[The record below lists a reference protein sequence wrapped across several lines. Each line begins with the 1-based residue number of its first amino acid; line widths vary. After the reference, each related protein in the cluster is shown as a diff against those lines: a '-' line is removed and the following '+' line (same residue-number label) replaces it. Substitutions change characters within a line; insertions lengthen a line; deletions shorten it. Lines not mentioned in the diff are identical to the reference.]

1 METLVEGATQH
12 LYRHFDE
19 WDNLLYV
26 GVSLSTIQRLSQ
38 HKSHSHWFNNIKKIT
53 IENFSSR
60 EEALEAERI
69 AVEKEDPLHN
79 IALKKIDFPAPKR
92 REANIEDSC
101 DHLTNS
107 IVTYKPM
114 YTIEETSY
122 VCRVGLSQI
131 KNWIETKQ
139 LGYVEIGR
147 KWDTRWNRWQIKKRI
162 TGWQILDFI
171 ENLQKQKKPEED
183 D

>member
-1 METLVEGATQH
+1 METLAEGATQH

-38 HKSHSHWFNNIKKIT
+38 HKSHSHWFNNISKIT
-53 IENFSSR
+53 IENFPSR
-60 EEALEAERI
+60 EEVLKAERI
-69 AVEKEDPLHN
+69 AIQKEAPLHN
-79 IALKKIDFPAPKR
+79 IALKKINFSAPKI

-101 DHLTNS
+101 NHLTNS
-107 IVTYKPM
+107 IVTYNPM
-114 YTIEETSY
+114 YTIEEASK
-122 VCRVGLSQI
+122 VFCVGLSQI
-131 KNWIETKQ
+131 KDWIETNR

-171 ENLQKQKKPEED
+171 ENLQKQKKTEEND
-183 D
+183 

>member
-1 METLVEGATQH
+1 METLAEERTQH

-38 HKSHSHWFNNIKKIT
+38 HRSHSHWFNDIKKIT

-60 EEALEAERI
+60 EEVLEAERI
-69 AVEKEDPLHN
+69 AVQKEDPLHN
-79 IALKKIDFPAPKR
+79 IALKKTYFPAPKR
-92 REANIEDSC
+92 REANIEESC

-107 IVTYKPM
+107 IVTYEPM
-114 YTIEETSY
+114 YTLQETAY

-131 KNWIETKQ
+131 KNWIENKR

-162 TGWQILDFI
+162 TGWQIIDFI
-171 ENLQKQKKPEED
+171 ENLQNHKKPEED